1 MKIIYIYTS
10 QYVSFL
16 VISESVAG
24 TVNLLINKAYGK
36 GFFHIYHDIIYI
48 IIEIL
53 SLIIVTFGT
62 LMYNEIIV
70 INKWGLHEKTK
81 NFLLLKGEED
91 FIISSMEVDD
101 ENNDINKKND
111 NNKNNA
117 IEMGLSQANDKE

>member
-1 MKIIYIYTS
+1 MNIIINNVYGEEVPSGY
-10 QYVSFL
+10 
-16 VISESVAG
+16 SE
-24 TVNLLINKAYGK
+24 NNI
-36 GFFHIYHDIIYI
+36 FI

-81 NFLLLKGEED
+81 NYLLLKGEEE
-91 FIISSMEVDD
+91 FIISSMEVED

-111 NNKNNA
+111 NNKNNN
-117 IEMGLSQANDKE
+117 IEMGEKGNEE